1 VKTWKAYTAAGR
13 AQAQPGALAGV
24 GARLQVGKKCDKK
37 VTKKSNV
44 STPET
49 VTNL

>member
-1 VKTWKAYTAAGR
+1 METWETYTAAGR

-24 GARLQVGKKCDKK
+24 GAGLQVGKKSDKK
-37 VTKKSNV
+37 VTKKFNA